1 MEDISEDI
9 VAKSDQLN
17 AEDLIAGPIVV
28 TVTGFSRLKG
38 DQQPWTIAIDGGHQ
52 PWKPCKT
59 MRRLIVKLWGNDP
72 GKWFGRRV
80 MLYNEPS
87 VKWAGSPVGG
97 IRVSGMSD
105 IDQSQTVTLTETR
118 GKKRGWTIDL
128 LPTKEQTPVTIHGNK
143 FKGAPDEVI
152 SICKMIK
159 AAWTNKTREPL
170 QDAAAA
176 MKSMTAELAGEW
188 GERLT
193 EFYEAVEKSIG

>member
-9 VAKSDQLN
+9 VANSDQLN

-28 TVTGFSRLKG
+28 TVKGFKRLKG
-38 DQQPWTIAIDGGHQ
+38 DQQPWTVVIDGGHQ

-80 MLYNEPS
+80 RLYNESS
-87 VKWAGSPVGG
+87 VRWAGNPVGG

-105 IDQSQTVTLTETR
+105 IGDSRTVVLTETR
-118 GKKRGWTIDL
+118 GKKREWPIEL
-128 LPTKEQTPVTIHGNK
+128 LKGGTPVNKHGEK
-143 FKGAPDEVI
+143 FRGAPEEVL

-159 AAWTNKTREPL
+159 AAYENKTSEPL
-170 QDAAAA
+170 QDAEAA
-176 MKSMTAELAGEW
+176 MRAMAQDTAGEW

-193 EFYEAVEKSIG
+193 AFFEAVEGELA